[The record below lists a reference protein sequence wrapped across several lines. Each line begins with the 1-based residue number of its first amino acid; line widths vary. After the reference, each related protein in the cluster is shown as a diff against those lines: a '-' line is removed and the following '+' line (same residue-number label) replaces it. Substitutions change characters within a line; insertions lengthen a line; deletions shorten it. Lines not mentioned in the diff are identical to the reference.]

1 MKKELDLI
9 TQNKH
14 IMVFS
19 GFSALGYK
27 NIDLLKKTIGIELK
41 RAIHVYGKDLLC
53 VVAGATSDGI
63 GIVYDLAKEMKI
75 STLGIVSEQAKG
87 HESPNCDK
95 VVYVPDPDKTWKV
108 LDVTGS
114 SYMVYVA
121 TPKDNISRTGEF
133 IALGGGHVTLSELN
147 EAKRLKLFVKV
158 YPNFKPDPKE
168 NSIKNN
174 PKVDLTPVKN
184 VYGQGTKNEDFFQ
197 VFNEQM
203 LKSPLGMDK

>member
-14 IMVFS
+14 VMVFS
-19 GFSALGYK
+19 GFSALGYE
-27 NIDLLKKTIGIELK
+27 NIELLKKTIKLELK
-41 RAIHVYGKDLLC
+41 RAINVYGEDLLC
-53 VVAGATSDGI
+53 VVAGATSEGI

-95 VVYVPDPDKTWKV
+95 VVYVPDPEKTWKV
-108 LDVTGS
+108 LDVTGN

-121 TPKDNISRTGEF
+121 TQKDNISRTGEF
-133 IALGGGHVTLSELN
+133 IALGGGNVTLSELN
-147 EAKRLKLFVKV
+147 EAKRLNLFVKV
-158 YPNFKPDPKE
+158 YPNFKPDSQKI
-168 NSIKNN
+168 SIKNN

-184 VYGQGTKNEDFFQ
+184 VYGQGTKNEEFFKLST
-197 VFNEQM
+197 NR
-203 LKSPLGMDK
+203 G